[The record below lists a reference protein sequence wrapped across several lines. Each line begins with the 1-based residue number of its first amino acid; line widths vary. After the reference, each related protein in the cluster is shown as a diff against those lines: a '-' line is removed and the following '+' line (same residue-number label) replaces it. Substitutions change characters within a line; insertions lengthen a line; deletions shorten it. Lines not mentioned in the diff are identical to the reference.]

1 MNEEPD
7 RYCEKI
13 LMTLMLSDEKIR
25 FNKLYERLKNAN
37 ANMSKPTLIQHLN
50 HLIEEEIIQRHQED
64 KQKVSYEMNWKRFKE
79 LQKAKKLNQ
88 TALHQIK
95 SEKIFK
101 SKSLFQQ
108 TIYTTAMVTIGEL
121 YYLKLNILDIL
132 EPENKLANHFSYSL
146 IRRLFNLYATWLY
159 ESAKESKENSQKI
172 IRSLDRNIN
181 TLEKSFFDHPFNWN
195 IFPYREQTQPAT
207 SSET

>member
-50 HLIEEEIIQRHQED
+50 HLIEEEIIRRHQEG
-64 KQKVSYEMNWKRFKE
+64 KQKVFYEMNWKRFKE

-95 SEKIFK
+95 NEKIFK
-101 SKSLFQQ
+101 SKSLYQQ

-121 YYLKLNILDIL
+121 YYLKLNILDTL

-146 IRRLFNLYATWLY
+146 IRRLFNLYAMWLY

-172 IRSLDRNIN
+172 IRSLDRSIN

-195 IFPYREQTQPAT
+195 IFPYRKQTQPAT